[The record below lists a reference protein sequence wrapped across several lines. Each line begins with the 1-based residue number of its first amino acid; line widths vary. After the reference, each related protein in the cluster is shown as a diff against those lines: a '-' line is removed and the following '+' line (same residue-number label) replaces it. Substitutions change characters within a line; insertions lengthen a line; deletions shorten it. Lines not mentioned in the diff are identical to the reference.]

1 MGLQFFAGEHFRKR
15 LIQGPPGSK
24 MIPSASVTTEN
35 HMQTPQAIY
44 YTFID
49 TPIGKLLLAASDRGL
64 RYIHFGGIQ
73 PPPKKGEVWIESP
86 AMLKPYEEQLQA
98 YFGGKL
104 REFTCK
110 LDLVGTEFQKKCWHA
125 LLRIPYGK
133 TRSYADIAK
142 QVGSPRGFRAVGQAN
157 HNNPIPIIVPCHRVI
172 TSSGTLGG
180 YGGGLDLKERLL
192 QLEKTPE
199 AQKTFW
205 Q

>member
-1 MGLQFFAGEHFRKR
+1 
-15 LIQGPPGSK
+15 
-24 MIPSASVTTEN
+24 MIPKASVTTKN

-49 TPIGKLLLAASDRGL
+49 TPIGKLLLAASERGL

-73 PPPKKGEVWIESP
+73 PPPRKGEIWIESP

-104 REFTCK
+104 CEFTCK

-125 LLRIPYGK
+125 LLRIPYGR
-133 TRSYADIAK
+133 TCSYAEIAK

-192 QLEKTPE
+192 RLETTPQGTLE
-199 AQKTFW
+199 YLEDRNEP
-205 Q
+205 